1 MKDKKETA
9 APVYDVVEDGDVFAL
24 HRNGRYLMTPK
35 GNAFRMP
42 NQSMA
47 KALAEEWRAQGDKI
61 NAAQMPMTQLAA
73 TALDIVSKEREKIL
87 RGLLAYIASELLCH
101 RVDDPPALVAKQQ
114 EHWQPLLDWCR
125 NRYDVSFCT
134 GSGVMPIT
142 QKPEV
147 TQRLST
153 VLSSFDDF
161 RLAGLS
167 SATDSSGSLIL
178 GLALAEK
185 VRTADEIFTAAELDI
200 DHQAGTWGDDP
211 VTKAR
216 QAMVK
221 SDLTAC
227 EKWFELLA
235 N

>member
-9 APVYDVVEDGDVFAL
+9 PPVYDVVEDGELFAL

-42 NQSMA
+42 N
-47 KALAEEWRAQGDKI
+47 KALTDALADEWRGQGEKI
-61 NAAQMPMTQLAA
+61 NVAQMPMTQLAA
-73 TALDIVSKEREKIL
+73 TALDIISKEREKIV

-101 RVDDPPALVAKQQ
+101 RVDDPPTLVAKQQ

-125 NRYDVSFCT
+125 DRYDVSFCT
-134 GSGVMPIT
+134 GSGVMPIA
-142 QKPEV
+142 QKPDV
-147 TQRLST
+147 TQRIST
-153 VLSSFDDF
+153 VISSFDDF

-167 SATDSSGSLIL
+167 SATDSAGSLVL

-211 VTKAR
+211 VTLAR

-221 SDLTAC
+221 ADLIAC
-227 EKWFELLA
+227 ERWFALLG
-235 N
+235 